1 MEKKQRNWFLRTF
14 DIKMWFY
21 DFVKWTAFPFLWLLL
36 RTKLIYINDK
46 KPKGLRKGKFIIA
59 SNHVSGLDPFI
70 AASAVLSR
78 RVGWV
83 ARETMFKKPYGWFFK
98 AISVIKIDSD
108 KLSTKTFRNVDN
120 ILYRGHVVCMFPEGS
135 IEEEEKLQS
144 FKSGVMM
151 MAFLSK
157 ADILP
162 IYIAKRKT
170 FIQRKVVVI
179 GERLRYQDLFKSSS
193 PNMNEINQASLL
205 LMEKEKELANK
216 YQEIYEIR

>member
-1 MEKKQRNWFLRTF
+1 MEKKKRNWFLRVF

-46 KPKGLRKGKFIIA
+46 KPKGLRKGKFILA
-59 SNHVSGLDPFI
+59 SNHVSFLDPFI

-78 RVGWV
+78 RTGWV
-83 ARETMFKKPYGWFFK
+83 ARETMFKKPYGWFFR
-98 AISVIKIDSD
+98 AISVIKLDSD
-108 KLSTKTFRNVDN
+108 KLSTKTFRRVYDV
-120 ILYRGHVVCMFPEGS
+120 LYRGHIVCMFPEGT
-135 IEEEEKLQS
+135 IEEEKQLKT
-144 FKSGVMM
+144 FKNGIMM
-151 MAFLSK
+151 MAALSK

-179 GERLRYQDLFKSSS
+179 GERLKYQDLFKSNT
-193 PNMNEINQASLL
+193 PKMDEINKASVL
-205 LMEKEKELANK
+205 LMEKEKELENK
-216 YQEIYEIR
+216 YKEIYK